1 MTLQFLTLEMIKSHL
16 HIDSDDYDLEL
27 ELYAASA
34 EEEALNYMERTYES
48 LIEEHGKVP
57 SPIIKACLMRVGTA
71 FRYREDITDR
81 TLYRVPYSWEG
92 ILIRYKPKTK
102 I

>member
-1 MTLQFLTLEMIKSHL
+1 MTLQFLTLEMIKRHL
-16 HIDSDDYDLEL
+16 HIDSDDYDQEL

-57 SPIIKACLMRVGTA
+57 VPIIKACLMRVGTA

-81 TLYRVPYSWEG
+81 TLYRVPYAWEG